1 MDAKPEPETPK
12 AAPEQDNAPDATSPS
27 FEDKIKKLEEE
38 IAVLKDQRIRA
49 LAEAD
54 NVRKRSQ
61 REQEEMSKYAVT
73 AFARDMVSVLENLTR
88 AIESV
93 KTHKNQSSEELLK
106 TFAEGID
113 LTQRE
118 LLGIFEKFQIKRL
131 DPQGQKFDH
140 NFHQAVAQ
148 VEQADTE
155 AGTVIQ
161 VVQAGYIIHDRL
173 LRPAMVVV
181 AKAAEPEKKTDKP
194 A

>member
-1 MDAKPEPETPK
+1 MDAKPEQDAKE
-12 AAPEQDNAPDATSPS
+12 AAPEQDNIPAAEPTP
-27 FEDKIKKLEEE
+27 EDTIKKLEEE
-38 IAVLKDQRIRA
+38 IALLKDQRIRA

-54 NVRKRSQ
+54 NVRKRAQ
-61 REQEEMSKYAVT
+61 RDQEEMSKYAVT
-73 AFARDMVSVLENLTR
+73 AFARDMVSVLENLNR
-88 AIESV
+88 ATESLAA
-93 KTHKNQSSEELLK
+93 HKEQNSEELLK

-148 VEQADTE
+148 VPQPDTE
-155 AGTVIQ
+155 PGTIIQ
-161 VVQAGYIIHDRL
+161 VVQAGYVIHDRL

-181 AKAAEPEKKTDKP
+181 AKAAEAEKKVDNS

>member
-1 MDAKPEPETPK
+1 MDAKPEQETPE
-12 AAPEQDNAPDATSPS
+12 AAPEQDNIPAAAEPSPQ
-27 FEDKIKKLEEE
+27 DILKKLEEE
-38 IAVLKDQRIRA
+38 IALLKDQRVRA

-54 NVRKRSQ
+54 NIRKRAQ
-61 REQEEMSKYAVT
+61 REQEELAKYAVT
-73 AFARDMVSVLENLTR
+73 SFARDMVSVLENLNR
-88 AIESV
+88 ATESV
-93 KTHKNQSSEELLK
+93 KAHKNQSSEELLK

-148 VEQADTE
+148 VEQPDAE
-155 AGTVIQ
+155 PGTVIQ
-161 VVQAGYIIHDRL
+161 VVQAGYVIHDRL

-181 AKAAEPEKKTDKP
+181 AKATDPEKKTDTN